1 MHQTDRLE
9 VHMFPC
15 LSDNYGFLIHDHVN
29 NLTATIDT
37 PEVAAIEKALNENNW
52 SLTHIINTHH
62 HYDHAGGNLELKN
75 KTGCTIIG
83 PAVDQLRIPG
93 IDQCIKHEE
102 TFQFGE
108 HKIKAFHTPGHT
120 LGHMVYHF
128 EDQSLAFVGDTLFA
142 MGCGRLFEGTP
153 EQMWSSLSIIKQWP
167 DNTKLYCA
175 HEYTQT
181 NANFAIG
188 IEPTNN
194 ELIDRKTLVDGLRLE
209 NTPTVP
215 TTVELEKKTNPF
227 LRANQEQIKIALNMN
242 ESSDI
247 AVFAEIR
254 KRKDNF

>member
-1 MHQTDRLE
+1 MNHTDRLE

-37 PEVAAIEKALNENNW
+37 PEVTAIEKALNENNW

-62 HYDHAGGNLELKN
+62 HYDHAGGNLELKK

-83 PAVDQLRIPG
+83 PAVDQSRIPG
-93 IDQCIKHEE
+93 IDQCIQHEE
-102 TFQFGE
+102 VFQFGE

-128 EDQSLAFVGDTLFA
+128 EDQSLAFVGDTLFV

-167 DNTKLYCA
+167 GNTKLYCA

-181 NANFAIG
+181 NANFAIS
-188 IEPTNN
+188 IEPNN
-194 ELIDRKTLVDGLRLE
+194 NALVDRKTLVDDLRLA

-215 TTVELEKKTNPF
+215 TTVELEKTTNPF
-227 LRANQEQIKIALNMN
+227 LRANQEQIKTFLNMN

-247 AVFAEIR
+247 EVFAEIR